1 MGNEVD
7 LTTYTNTI
15 KSLGLDMDKKFDEI
29 NVFLNNEITKDSAT
43 KYLNLMSE
51 LVDRLNAMEIT
62 EKQRDI
68 LRNAFLSL
76 FSTMAS
82 DECKTKMIKYLGESN
97 KAISKKYNEVCKVYQ
112 KERDSYNEMAKKY
125 NEKLKEEKVII
136 PSIQLS
142 VTLKDDKK
150 LSNQECLD
158 LLQEVGEINEKVFG
172 EKFQRVGV
180 KELQGSLSQ
189 SKKIDRLYAKKSDGT
204 PVVIQKRATDNSQK
218 GG

>member
-1 MGNEVD
+1 MANEVD

-15 KSLGLDMDKKFDEI
+15 QSLGLDMDKKFDEI

-150 LSNQECLD
+150 LSNQECVD
-158 LLQEVGEINEKVFG
+158 LLQEVGVINEKVFG
-172 EKFQRVGV
+172 DKFQRLGV
-180 KELQGSLSQ
+180 KELQGSHSH

-204 PVVIQKRATDNSQK
+204 PLVIQKNSQK